1 MFFSGCFALPL
12 VICFVL
18 YRLLCLFPNIVK
30 YFCDRTARTGP
41 LKIAGE
47 GRWGRAQRLPA
58 TRFMELIRAV
68 ALPAVETMQQLF
80 ELPTRASSVPEPGL
94 TEGWM

>member
-1 MFFSGCFALPL
+1 
-12 VICFVL
+12 
-18 YRLLCLFPNIVK
+18 
-30 YFCDRTARTGP
+30 
-41 LKIAGE
+41 
-47 GRWGRAQRLPA
+47 
-58 TRFMELIRAV
+58 MELIRAV